1 MTINYYFPR
10 SLISCCLVGL
20 LGTGIIRI
28 RVIGRIG
35 AAFLVSSSP
44 TVELLSPV
52 RGRRGRKQVKN
63 DRAWRHCTQILKVED
78 IHVQVKGLH
87 KKVQCITLRRI
98 RWHGCMHEIGPSL
111 SKLNIQSVPTLHFFA
126 KGKRA
131 DEVRRYVY
139 HDVVRLIDLQK
150 LIDCSYI
157 QPYTINGAKVIFLNE
172 RAQARSYKG
181 ANACFTCE
189 RILQHSFSFC
199 SLSCKVDHMLREERD
214 LSRILYRIQQSD
226 FAYTQFEGE
235 EASED
240 MDDDDDA
247 QITDSS
253 MVDLQGEMEANDDE
267 LMDDPLLD
275 FKPSL
280 ACSSHCHHEA
290 ISTLPGTSAVS
301 NGDDNEM
308 PMKQK
313 KKKKG
318 RRGFMSGIVLSLNS
332 CRRKG
337 APQRSPLS

>member
-1 MTINYYFPR
+1 MVKIGSSRSRRGGGGDGTGDSSNIGGGDGVIVVVKGRRDQGRRRRTGVMQFPVEEEVDDEVMPGWLR
-10 SLISCCLVGL
+10 GLMGETTFFAGCGDHEDRRKNEKNIFCLCCCLSICQHCLPHHRSHPL
-20 LGTGIIRI
+20 L
-28 RVIGRIG
+28 
-35 AAFLVSSSP
+35 
-44 TVELLSPV
+44 
-52 RGRRGRKQVKN
+52 Q
-63 DRAWRHCTQILKVED
+63 
-78 IHVQVKGLH
+78 
-87 KKVQCITLRRI
+87 
-98 RWHGCMHEIGPSL
+98 
-111 SKLNIQSVPTLHFFA
+111 
-126 KGKRA
+126 
-131 DEVRRYVY
+131 VRRYVY

-150 LIDCSYI
+150 LIDCFYI

-181 ANACFTCE
+181 ANACFTCD
-189 RILQHSFSFC
+189 RILQHSFRFC
-199 SLSCKVDHMLREERD
+199 SLSCKVDHMLREGRD

-267 LMDDPLLD
+267 QMDDPLLD

-280 ACSSHCHHEA
+280 ACSSHHHHDA
-290 ISTLPGTSAVS
+290 ISTLPLTSVVG
-301 NGDDNEM
+301 NGDGNEM

-313 KKKKG
+313 KG
-318 RRGFMSGIVLSLNS
+318 RRGFMPGIVLSLNS